1 MKIISGTI
9 KKYQKVVIYGPEG
22 IGKSSF
28 AAQFPRPLFID
39 TEASTMHM
47 DVARL
52 ERPSSWAVLMEYVQ
66 ELTKDHQGFTTLVID
81 TIDWAEQLCVQH
93 ICAKHQVGGIEDI
106 GYGKGYVYE
115 KEEFGKLLNKLQDLI
130 DSGMNVVLTAH
141 AMVRKFERPDQP
153 PYDRYELKLNK
164 AASQKISDM
173 VKEWADMLLFANYK
187 EEVLKVD
194 SKDSSSKKVRVSG
207 GQRVMYTSHHPN
219 WDAKNRHNLKEC
231 LPFEFAQIEN
241 CIPKNIQKLQVE
253 EKPVEDVKAPLKEEP
268 VVKPEP
274 KKKVKEDDGIPEGLK
289 TLMDSRGITEA
300 EIQAVVSGKGYFP
313 ADMKIK
319 DYPKEFV
326 DGCLIAAF
334 DTVAQAVEANRD
346 ENIPF

>member
-1 MKIISGTI
+1 MKIITG
-9 KKYQKVVIYGPEG
+9 KQERYQKVVVYGPEG
-22 IGKSSF
+22 IGKSTF
-28 AAQFPRPLFID
+28 AAHFPKPLFID
-39 TEASTMHM
+39 TEASTAHM

-52 ERPSSWAVLMEYVQ
+52 ERPTSWAVLMEYVQ

-93 ICAKHQVGGIEDI
+93 ICSKYQVSGIEDI

-115 KEEFGKLLNKLQDLI
+115 KEEFGRLLNKLQDLI
-130 DSGMNVVLTAH
+130 ESGMNVVLTAH

-219 WDAKNRHNLKEC
+219 WDAKNRHGLKEC

-241 CIPKNIQKLQVE
+241 CIPKNI
-253 EKPVEDVKAPLKEEP
+253 
-268 VVKPEP
+268 
-274 KKKVKEDDGIPEGLK
+274 
-289 TLMDSRGITEA
+289 
-300 EIQAVVSGKGYFP
+300 
-313 ADMKIK
+313 
-319 DYPKEFV
+319 
-326 DGCLIAAF
+326 
-334 DTVAQAVEANRD
+334 
-346 ENIPF
+346 

>member
-219 WDAKNRHNLKEC
+219 WDAKNRHGLKEC

-241 CIPKNIQKLQVE
+241 CIPKNIQKSQVE
-253 EKPVEDVKAPLKEEP
+253 EKLVEDVKAPLKEEP
-268 VVKPEP
+268 VVQTEP
-274 KKKVKEDDGIPEGLK
+274 KKKAKEDDGIPKDLK
-289 TLMDSRGITEA
+289 KLMEARNITEA
-300 EIQAVVSGKGYFP
+300 EIQAVVGSKGYFP
-313 ADMKIK
+313 ADMRIK
-319 DYPKEFV
+319 DYPKDFI

-334 DTVAQAVEANRD
+334 DTVAQAVEVNRD
-346 ENIPF
+346 ENVPF

>member
-1 MKIISGTI
+1 MKIITG
-9 KKYQKVVIYGPEG
+9 KQERYQKVVVYGPEG
-22 IGKSSF
+22 IGKSTF
-28 AAQFPRPLFID
+28 AAHFPKPLFID
-39 TEASTMHM
+39 TEASTAHM
-47 DVARL
+47 NVARL
-52 ERPSSWAVLMEYVQ
+52 ERPTSWAVLMEYVQ

-194 SKDSSSKKVRVSG
+194 SKDSHSKKVRVSG

-219 WDAKNRHNLKEC
+219 WDAKNRHGLKEC
-231 LPFEFAQIEN
+231 MPFEFAQIEN
-241 CIPKNIQKLQVE
+241 CIPKNIQKSQVE
-253 EKPVEDVKAPLKEEP
+253 EKPVVKA
-268 VVKPEP
+268 EP
-274 KKKVKEDDGIPEGLK
+274 KKKAKEDDGIPKDLK
-289 TLMDSRGITEA
+289 KLMEARNITEA
-300 EIQAVVSGKGYFP
+300 EIQAVVGSKGYFP
-313 ADMKIK
+313 ADMRIK
-319 DYPKEFV
+319 DYPKEFI

-334 DTVAQAVEANRD
+334 DTVAQAVEVNRD
-346 ENIPF
+346 ENVPF